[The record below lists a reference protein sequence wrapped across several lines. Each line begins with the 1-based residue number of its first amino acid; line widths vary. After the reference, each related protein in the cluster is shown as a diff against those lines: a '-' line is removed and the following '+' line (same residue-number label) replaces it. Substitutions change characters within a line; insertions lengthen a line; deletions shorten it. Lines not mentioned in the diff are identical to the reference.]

1 MAFFGQHVRLR
12 SHFSLFLI
20 QRSGLL
26 PGLAEESILDDL
38 DRWIL
43 RPVFL
48 PRPGIFPIFTP
59 IKQVN
64 MTTALLKNQFEYSI
78 PEELF
83 SIEPGQVAYFVPA
96 DGLIDMENL
105 STLNY
110 FFRCLR
116 EAYKDSCL
124 KVSLV
129 STHNELLTDTIAGR
143 NPQETGTPFKV
154 FVGASDSIAGIVSQ
168 YYGEDVEKVVARCS
182 PSAFTRRTFTSTLPA
197 IIEID
202 PENRPAKVQ
211 SQSVEQRIESS
222 YQSGF
227 DLGMKI
233 AKPEK
238 GSLAEKK
245 LIAKEEKKL
254 EKILR
259 ECAVLGI
266 ELDIDRIKKKVEDDL
281 MKAIDYKLIIK
292 AVRDA
297 HIPMNILYSS
307 LDIYVADG
315 EEYKLDLTAIEKAV
329 YLAFLLYKDGIC
341 IQDTYGECREII
353 QKIYGC
359 LPYDE
364 RCEKETGGIRDK
376 VGTTIDA
383 HMNTMRGY
391 FSTIRDAV
399 AEKVA
404 DPLVAQDFAIEG
416 FKNSPYGIART
427 TPEIRAQV
435 KELFSL

>member
-1 MAFFGQHVRLR
+1 MDT
-12 SHFSLFLI
+12 SLI
-20 QRSGLL
+20 
-26 PGLAEESILDDL
+26 
-38 DRWIL
+38 
-43 RPVFL
+43 
-48 PRPGIFPIFTP
+48 
-59 IKQVN
+59 
-64 MTTALLKNQFEYSI
+64 KNQLQYSI

-83 SIEPGQVAYFVPA
+83 SIEPGQIVYFIPS
-96 DGLIDMENL
+96 DGLIDQENL
-105 STLNY
+105 TTLND
-110 FFRCLR
+110 FFSYLR
-116 EAYKDSCL
+116 ALKLDYRF
-124 KVSLV
+124 KVSLFP
-129 STHNELLTDTIAGR
+129 SNNKLLIDAIAGR
-143 NPQETGTPFKV
+143 QPQETGAPYKV
-154 FVGASDSIAGIVSQ
+154 FVGSWDSIPGFISQ
-168 YYGEDVEKVVARCS
+168 YTGIDVQDVREKGLRWIRHQGV
-182 PSAFTRRTFTSTLPA
+182 FTLPA
-197 IIEID
+197 IVEID
-202 PENRPAKVQ
+202 PANRPAREQNQ
-211 SQSVEQRIESS
+211 SIESSIESS

-227 DLGMKI
+227 DLGMKL

-238 GSLAEKK
+238 GSLAERK
-245 LIAKEEKKL
+245 LIAKEEKKM

-266 ELDIDRIKKKVEDDL
+266 ELDIDRIKMKVEEDL
-281 MKAIDYKLIIK
+281 KKTVDYKLIIK
-292 AVRDA
+292 AKRDA
-297 HIPMNILYSS
+297 HIPMNIIYSS
-307 LDIYVADG
+307 FDIYVADS
-315 EEYKLDLTAIEKAV
+315 EEYRLDLTAIEKAV
-329 YLAFLLYKDGIC
+329 YLAFLLYEDGIC
-341 IQDTYGECREII
+341 VQDTYGECREII

-435 KELFSL
+435 KELFGL